1 MPVGS
6 ERNYL
11 SADKLVSDLD
21 GRKYLVYVAGLALLE
36 TISSIRR
43 GIAERRP
50 TEAAESHSSDAAK
63 TMTKCMIKDKI
74 VDFVAAT
81 KAFENE
87 EKIINKNPDAPTDKL
102 RHDSLRHLTEYF
114 GEVTVQGN
122 HRRYAGLNHRDFQHA
137 LIAKALGAGAF
148 HAFDKGFVALEK
160 MPQFASQIHHTFR
173 RTCRMTFPGA
183 GMGARKTWAVPGGGR
198 RTVGQTP
205 RRHTTS
211 VRTPPRRRWQVAES
225 FPKRRGV
232 SPVGS
237 ARQSCA
243 LSLFGHAWPV

>member
-21 GRKYLVYVAGLALLE
+21 DRKYLVYVADLVLLK

-43 GIAERRP
+43 AIAERRP
-50 TEAAESHSSDAAK
+50 IEAAESHSSDAAK

-74 VDFVAAT
+74 VDFIAT
-81 KAFENE
+81 MKAFENE
-87 EKIINKNPDAPTDKL
+87 EKIISKSPDVSADKL
-102 RHDSLRHLTEYF
+102 RHDSLRHLTKYF

-122 HRRYAGLNHRDFQHA
+122 HHRYAGLNHWDFQHA

-148 HAFDKGFVALEK
+148 HTFDKGFVALEK

-183 GMGARKTWAVPGGGR
+183 GMGARKTWAVPGGR
-198 RTVGQTP
+198 QRTVGQMP

-211 VRTPPRRRWQVAES
+211 VRTPPRRLRQQVPRAS
-225 FPKRRGV
+225 RKDGACHRLVRRAKAV
-232 SPVGS
+232 SRVFL
-237 ARQSCA
+237 ATRA
-243 LSLFGHAWPV
+243 V

>member
-1 MPVGS
+1 MAYFGANVWVAHMSVGS

-11 SADKLVSDLD
+11 SADKLVSGLD

-87 EKIINKNPDAPTDKL
+87 GKN
-102 RHDSLRHLTEYF
+102 Y
-114 GEVTVQGN
+114 
-122 HRRYAGLNHRDFQHA
+122 
-137 LIAKALGAGAF
+137 
-148 HAFDKGFVALEK
+148 
-160 MPQFASQIHHTFR
+160 
-173 RTCRMTFPGA
+173 
-183 GMGARKTWAVPGGGR
+183 
-198 RTVGQTP
+198 
-205 RRHTTS
+205 
-211 VRTPPRRRWQVAES
+211 
-225 FPKRRGV
+225 
-232 SPVGS
+232 
-237 ARQSCA
+237 
-243 LSLFGHAWPV
+243 